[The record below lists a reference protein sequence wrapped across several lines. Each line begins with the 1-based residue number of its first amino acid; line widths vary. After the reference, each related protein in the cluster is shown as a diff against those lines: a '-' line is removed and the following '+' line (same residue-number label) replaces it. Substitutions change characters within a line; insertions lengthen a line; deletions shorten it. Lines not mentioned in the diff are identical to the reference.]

1 MLLTF
6 RSLRSR
12 IFLGYLVLMAIVISV
27 GGWSIYN
34 FVTLNNV
41 LTRVTQENYI
51 SVLAAENMTGS
62 IERQD
67 SAELIM
73 LVGEI
78 SRGKEIYRMANEEF
92 RRWLE
97 LEESNIT
104 LPNEGKVVNEIKS
117 NYLQYERL
125 FNKLSSFLESG
136 RSSDARRLYFGNI
149 ENLFRNTRNLL
160 QDLLGMNN
168 EALLGGN
175 SISRMKARKATIST
189 IAVVIAAIILSI
201 VLSFGISNTI
211 TNPLIDLMIA
221 VKRIRGGNL
230 NEKVEIDSPDE
241 IGELA
246 KEFNDMVSEIR
257 SYQEA
262 LGTKALAEQQKA
274 LTIIKMARDGI
285 VVINEDR
292 KVVMMNPASEYIFG
306 LKSDEAIGKD
316 IVELIGQPEIDEM
329 IREVIKNKKSPH
341 NRTIIR
347 YIDNKKRFFDV
358 EAIALP
364 STEVV
369 ILLKDVTYFKNLE
382 RVKADFLSDVSH
394 EIRTPLTSITLG
406 IGLLKDSKK
415 LKEMSRERELVEM
428 LEEQTNRLNRLVDQ
442 LLEMSRLETGKTQ
455 LKLRDVPFQE
465 FITQIVASFK
475 LQAEVKKI
483 QLEVEFTNEIPILKI
498 DPDKMNSV
506 ISNLISNS
514 LRYTPSGGII
524 KVSVSREDK
533 KVKVSVSDTGPG
545 IPPEFRDKIFD
556 RFFQIKGRPG
566 GEFGLGLAISKAI
579 IEAHGGKIWVDS
591 REGGGSVFSFI
602 LPVSKEEEFKN
613 ERREDTSS

>member
-1 MLLTF
+1 M
-6 RSLRSR
+6 
-12 IFLGYLVLMAIVISV
+12 IIIISV

-34 FVTLNNV
+34 FISLNNV
-41 LTRVTQENYI
+41 LAKITKENYI
-51 SVLAAENMTGS
+51 SVLAAENMIGS

-78 SRGKEIYRMANEEF
+78 SRGREIYRMANEEF

-104 LPNEGKVVNEIKS
+104 LPNEGNVVNEIKN
-117 NYLQYERL
+117 NYLKYERL
-125 FNKLSSFLESG
+125 FSKLSSLLEN
-136 RSSDARRLYFGNI
+136 RRNNDAHGLYFGNI
-149 ENLFRNTRNLL
+149 EDLFRNTRSRL

-175 SISRMKARKATIST
+175 SISRTTARKAAIST
-189 IAVVIAAIILSI
+189 IAVVAAAIILSI
-201 VLSFGISNTI
+201 ILSLGISNTI

-262 LGTKALAEQQKA
+262 ISAKALAEQQKA
-274 LTIIKMARDGI
+274 LTIIKVSKDGI
-285 VVINEDR
+285 IVTDEKGKVI
-292 KVVMMNPASEYIFG
+292 MMNPASEYIFG
-306 LKSDEAIGKD
+306 LKNDEAIGKD
-316 IVELIGQPEIDEM
+316 IIELTGQPDIDDM
-329 IREVIKNKKSPH
+329 VKEVLKDKKSPH
-341 NRTIIR
+341 NRTILL
-347 YIDNKKRFFDV
+347 YIDNKKHFFDIEV
-358 EAIALP
+358 IALP
-364 STEVV
+364 STGAV

-382 RVKADFLSDVSH
+382 KVKADFLSDVSH

-406 IGLLKDSKK
+406 IGLLKDSER
-415 LKEMSRERELVEM
+415 LIEMSRERELIKM
-428 LEEQTNRLNRLVDQ
+428 LGEQTNRLNRLVDQ
-442 LLEMSRLETGKTQ
+442 LLEMSRLETGKVQ
-455 LKLRDVPFQE
+455 LKLQNIPFQE
-465 FITQIVASFK
+465 FITQIVTSFK
-475 LQAEVKKI
+475 PQAEIKKVH
-483 QLEVEFTNEIPILKI
+483 LEVEFTNEIPILRI
-498 DPDKMNSV
+498 DPDRINSV
-506 ISNLISNS
+506 LSNLIYNS

-524 KVSVSREDK
+524 RVTVSREDE

-545 IPPEFRDKIFD
+545 IPPELRDKIFE
-556 RFFQIKGRPG
+556 RFFQIKGRPV
-566 GEFGLGLAISKAI
+566 GEFGLGLAISRAI
-579 IEAHGGKIWVDS
+579 VEAHGGKIWMDS
-591 REGGGSVFSFI
+591 KEGGGSVFSFV

-613 ERREDTSS
+613 E